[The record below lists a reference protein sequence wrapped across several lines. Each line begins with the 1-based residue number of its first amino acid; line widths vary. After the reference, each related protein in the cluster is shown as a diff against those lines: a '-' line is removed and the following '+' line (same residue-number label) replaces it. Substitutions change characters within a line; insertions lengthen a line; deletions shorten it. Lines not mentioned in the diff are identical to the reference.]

1 MLDRLREI
9 LGMRRLPR
17 TDLACPA
24 CGTANADYADR
35 CKQCGKTL
43 DNYWR
48 RETAQFT
55 RDYDTG
61 FINSVFIM
69 RRADSCPECQ
79 KLQNLNY
86 MPWELPRLPHE
97 ACTHPEGCRCTYMP
111 VMRMSFGFPGFG
123 VVQRQKDRKKRELAA
138 QVREEEARQMR
149 DLRQGPR
156 D

>member
-1 MLDRLREI
+1 LREI
-9 LGMRRLPR
+9 LGIKRLPR

-24 CGTANADYADR
+24 CGAANADYASK

-48 RETAQFT
+48 REMAQFT

-61 FINSVFIM
+61 FINAVFIM
-69 RRADSCPECQ
+69 RRTDSCPECQ

-97 ACTHPEGCRCTYMP
+97 ACTHPEGCRCHYMP
-111 VMRMSFGFPGFG
+111 VMRMSFGMPGFG
-123 VVQRQKDRKKRELAA
+123 VVTRQKDRKAREEAAKLREAARKAA
-138 QVREEEARQMR
+138 QEH
-149 DLRQGPR
+149 DSDDQG
-156 D
+156 